1 MRKVGDLLIG
11 NSAAHVSDETLSR
24 LVSGE
29 LSSWELRR
37 AQRHLYKC
45 WDCRARHEKMERA
58 AMAFME
64 LHRRLIPPDPP
75 KSAQWRERFL
85 ARLDEAAAKFAP
97 DSARG
102 WFTWFRP
109 AMAVAAF
116 VVLLLV
122 IAYQNAVTI
131 PQAKEEAAQGGGQLF
146 TSSFSL
152 RKANERGGEEVKV
165 QVHTNESFALKFDFV
180 PARTFDSYLC
190 QLQDEAGRSLLQVS
204 VPGTSANQE
213 ARLVVPAG
221 RVKPGKYSLVF
232 LGAPGSSGQG
242 IKDEVLRL
250 RFVVEFGE

>member
-11 NSAAHVSDETLSR
+11 NSAAHVSDETLAR

-29 LSSWELRR
+29 LSWWELRR

-75 KSAQWRERFL
+75 ESAQWRERFL

-102 WFTWFRP
+102 WFTWFRL
-109 AMAVAAF
+109 AMAVAAFVF

-131 PQAKEEAAQGGGQLF
+131 PRAKEEAAHGGG
-146 TSSFSL
+146 
-152 RKANERGGEEVKV
+152 
-165 QVHTNESFALKFDFV
+165 
-180 PARTFDSYLC
+180 
-190 QLQDEAGRSLLQVS
+190 
-204 VPGTSANQE
+204 
-213 ARLVVPAG
+213 
-221 RVKPGKYSLVF
+221 
-232 LGAPGSSGQG
+232 
-242 IKDEVLRL
+242 
-250 RFVVEFGE
+250 

>member
-109 AMAVAAF
+109 AMAIAAF

-131 PQAKEEAAQGGGQLF
+131 PRAKEEAAHGGGQLF

-152 RKANERGGEEVKV
+152 EMTNMRGGEEVKV
-165 QVHTNESFALKFDFV
+165 QVHPKESFALKFDFTPV
-180 PARTFDSYLC
+180 RIFDSYLC
-190 QLQDEAGRSLLQVS
+190 QLQDEAGRSLLQLS
-204 VPGTSANQE
+204 VPGTIVNKE
-213 ARLVVPAG
+213 AQLVVPAG
-221 RVKPGKYSLVF
+221 LVKPGKYSLVF
-232 LGAPGSSGQG
+232 IGAPGSTGQR

-250 RFVVEFGE
+250 RLVIAFQE